1 MEEQRLMT
9 NHDLWPVLKKLI
21 PNLPDHVVRFSLTMD
36 FRECDIP
43 VVRVL
48 FIPIITDQDIT
59 EEKVFSLHEISEEEL
74 RRLNLTRVPFD
85 PEG

>member
-21 PNLPDHVVRFSLTMD
+21 PNLPEHVVEFSLMMS
-36 FRECDIP
+36 FGKCDIP
-43 VVRVL
+43 IVRIQ
-48 FIPIITDQDIT
+48 FIPLITEPDLI
-59 EEKVFSLHEISEEEL
+59 EEKVFCLHEISEEEL
-74 RRLNLTRVPFD
+74 KRLNSSKVPFD